1 MNENKNTKINLIK
14 NLNLNLIIIR
24 KIIVIITKSIT
35 KISMTI
41 IIENII

>member
-1 MNENKNTKINLIK
+1 MNENKNKKINLIK

-24 KIIVIITKSIT
+24 KIIIIITKSIT